1 MYALHVNVK
10 LLISFDI
17 SLYGRGF
24 NHISHT
30 PLESN
35 LGRCGFSGSSHIGV
49 PYSTLK
55 EYPTCMTV
63 AMTYIGLACLV
74 ILGDDLSRVNKEACL
89 MGLKA
94 LQLEDGRFYAI
105 PEGSENKAID
115 YIRRSTLS
123 PLSTSYDNGIG
134 QGAGL
139 ESHVE
144 YGGSTFCA
152 VATLCLMGKLEE
164 MFSKSELNRIRR
176 WCITRYD
183 FFSPPGPNSNLSYFQ
198 LRDDHLVGDP
208 LHAHFGIC
216 GLSLIGE
223 ANLQRVH
230 TALNVSERAFEYLQ
244 HLHQTRRDT

>member
-55 EYPTCMTV
+55 YPTCMTV

-89 MGLKA
+89 MACIRYMLDDWSGMDIK
-94 LQLEDGRFYAI
+94 
-105 PEGSENKAID
+105 KAID